1 MNAYRIHDPGTPAA
15 TPAETYPIPVF
26 GTPTVSVT
34 GLPDT
39 GVVPDGDNT
48 ATWVALVVILAIVA
62 IGAAVWFRR
71 QHANR

>member
-34 GLPDT
+34 GLPAT
-39 GVVPDGDNT
+39 GVVPDGDDT
-48 ATWVALVVILAIVA
+48 VAWAAFFGIIAVLVIAGAIIL
-62 IGAAVWFRR
+62 RR
-71 QHANR
+71 RSNR